1 MIKLSKLLTIV
12 AFISSIIVLIVG
24 IVKPINGMI
33 IGGVVGIMGSAM
45 LLMTVMIQSNN
56 TYRESTKN
64 NVEVKNPLPDV

>member
-1 MIKLSKLLTIV
+1 MIKLSTLLTIAAFV
-12 AFISSIIVLIVG
+12 ASIIVLIIG

-45 LLMTVMIQSNN
+45 LLMIVMIQSNN
-56 TYRESTKN
+56 THKEPNRT